1 MKDLTDRQKEVLAYI
16 SSFSEEHSYPPTIRE
31 IAERFG
37 ISVKGAYDHVKA
49 LERKGTLRLG
59 ENRSRSI
66 EVLARE
72 KPGARYAEVP
82 LLGTVA
88 AGRPILSEENLDGTI
103 RIPAEMLR
111 SRPGFALRVRGDS
124 MRDAGILDGDV
135 AVIEERPV
143 AENGEIVVAM
153 IDDAVTLKRFHKET
167 GRVRLSAEN
176 PSYAPIY
183 TQDARILGRLR
194 GILRTY

>member
-49 LERKGTLRLG
+49 LERKKTLRLG

-66 EVLARE
+66 EVLSRE
-72 KPGARYAEVP
+72 RPGARYAEVP

-124 MRDAGILDGDV
+124 MRDAGILDGDL
-135 AVIEERPV
+135 AVIEERPM

-153 IDDAVTLKRFHKET
+153 IDDAVTLKRFHRET
-167 GRVRLSAEN
+167 GRIRLSAEN